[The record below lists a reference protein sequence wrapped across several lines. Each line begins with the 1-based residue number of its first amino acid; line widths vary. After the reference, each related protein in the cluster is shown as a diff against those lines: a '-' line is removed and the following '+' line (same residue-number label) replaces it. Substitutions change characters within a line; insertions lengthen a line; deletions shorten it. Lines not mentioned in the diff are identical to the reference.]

1 MSAISIA
8 NAKAYVY
15 QLLLS
20 TVLLQI
26 TLVTIAQLLLVLPMP
41 MAKATNGLRVPTF
54 IQEPPPRLLFSNDTG
69 TQVSCTAHGNPPPVV
84 SWVLSD
90 GTMATQVPGLRKI
103 AGNGTLYFP
112 PFLSQYYRTDVH
124 ETTYRCRATNEAG
137 TILSR
142 NVRVQAVV
150 RRQFHVHVESTEVFL
165 GNSALI
171 KCAIPDYVRTY
182 VKVASWQRGDEI
194 LLPDLSDVAGRYVV
208 LSTSGDLYVRS
219 VRTEDSLVKYSCLAT
234 NTLNGDRQRSDA
246 VMLQVKELSQNLAPR
261 TTQKPVMDIH
271 VERGNDVHMPCNI
284 QGNPFPIFTWYRVS
298 DSSALYPIPSSQR
311 IILSRT
317 LLLIK
322 NADERD
328 AGKWIC
334 QASNQFGEQRVEI
347 RLFVNSY
354 VSVHIL
360 PQVQIVNSGGIAIF
374 NCSTTG
380 SAIDNIEWLHNG
392 KPLQEDNALTT
403 GRDNLHFL
411 SKASLL
417 IQNVGRG
424 DRGVYQCLVEN
435 HKSSAQAMAEL
446 KLGDTVPELIYTFIE
461 QNVRPGPLI
470 SLKCSA
476 SGSPPPQFSWLLDSQ
491 PIMDVSLHHRFAIG
505 QFVDMSGD
513 VISHLNISHVRPD
526 DGGLYKCIATNSM
539 GGVEHSARLNVY
551 GPPYVRAIGPLKAVA
566 GVDVTVY
573 CPFSGYPIE
582 QIRWEKGHHELTSN
596 SHYSLAPVQQGGYIV
611 IKNVEPTRDQGMYT
625 CIVKSRAGEEARRD
639 MQLNVNSPPVIEP
652 FKFPKNLQEGGRAQI
667 TCAVSSGD
675 MPIYFSWKKDDMSI
689 PTTLQITEKKEEFF
703 SLLVFK
709 DISAKHSGKYTCY
722 ASNAAAKVNF
732 TAELQVRVAPRW
744 SFEPMDTAI
753 MLGNT
758 ISINCEAEGYPIPA
772 ITWFKGQD
780 KLNKDFKSLNMRNH
794 SLVLNFA
801 TDIDEGYY
809 MCQATN
815 EIGAGLKKV
824 IRINVNEPARFEQP
838 ARNVS
843 SRRNDAVTVDCQAK
857 GDEPI
862 TIAWTHNNGRI
873 DLNNF
878 RFSIA
883 EMKTEKGVDSQ
894 LTIARSD
901 RHDSGIYK
909 CVAEN
914 PYGRAEQIIYLAV
927 QERPD
932 TPSNLEVFEV
942 GSRTVKLSWRRPFDG
957 NSPVLSY
964 LVQYQPLKYLQS
976 HAALNLAGGDWSGPN
991 IINATLPSTSVSKS
1005 YDSDLRESAI
1015 VAGLTPATTFLIR
1028 MQAINEIERST
1039 FTDPIVLKTQEEAPT
1054 EAPSNVQVQ
1063 TGGERELIV
1072 TWQIPPRESWN
1083 GELIGY
1089 TVNCTE
1095 EKQNINYISV
1105 VNNSLKSV
1113 IVSGWATTKATLRG
1127 LRKYTRYAVTVR
1139 ALNSFGSGP
1148 WSAPIFGTTAEGVP
1162 EAAPQH
1168 VNCTALSSQSLK
1180 ISWLEPPLQ
1189 FHGGIIQGYKILYR
1203 PIVNQTKME
1212 VKRTSNL
1219 ETYLHTLHKATNY
1232 SLRVLAYTATGDGV
1246 ASQALYCQT
1255 EDDVPDAPASIKAA
1269 ALTADSILISWL
1281 PPRNRN
1287 GIITHYTVYSREA
1300 GRKGPAKSYMVRVDE
1315 NGYPVTYEARGLA
1328 ENQMYEFWVSAST
1341 SVGEG
1346 EPTSVVAQATNTRAP
1361 ARIASFSQ
1369 VVRKAVGTSLVL
1381 ECLAVGNPTPRA
1393 RWLTRDRPVTFSP
1406 FYEVTTDGNLKIHR
1420 VEGSLSGN
1428 YTCTANNL
1436 FGNDE
1441 IQYQVI
1447 AMKQPA
1453 APQII
1458 VQYASA
1464 DSIRVSWDPP
1474 DDGGAP
1480 LQGYSIFYRIAGE
1493 TWSQAELM
1501 PENNAYTITQLKCG
1515 NQYIIKM
1522 SAHNLVGD
1530 GVASEEINV
1539 WTKGKAS
1546 QAPNGNEL
1554 IVTNA
1559 SCVNLKLSAWH
1570 NGGCPIHHFSIE
1582 HRPLGDIRWTVVTS
1596 DISNAEENRENLIF
1610 CDFLPAKWYQLR
1622 ISATNDAGKTTEHYH
1637 FATTNIDGVTIPPP
1651 SVFPSETD
1659 LMNNLIN
1666 ATNPTNGDWFST
1678 LIVIVIITVAMITV
1692 GLTIKHRRTLCG
1704 PMSEGYESRALPTEY
1719 KEDHDNH
1726 RNQQVYSASPVKT
1739 VDKANESEM
1748 YEISPY
1754 ATFSVNGGRTGAP
1767 AKTSTRGMA
1776 ASPLDY
1782 TMQFKT
1788 FGHPEGENL
1797 NATAYPLL
1805 PSSGFGHIKSKSS
1818 WHKQRYYNT
1827 DDDSTLS
1834 KSLTLVAGS
1843 QTGHTKKSGRSDGG
1857 RNNSKSAGG
1866 TTGTTSSAGAGG
1878 GHCES
1883 ESDTSISPSTEF
1895 SNMPTYRVPCKS
1907 SRNSDGRSGVDM
1919 FRPDSSTESNNDQSS
1934 PVERRANSQ
1943 RFTAG
1948 SGASGGKDNTTSSTS
1963 SSSADKRVHPRN
1975 RKHQGQQQQS
1985 QIIVKDSL
1993 ERRLRSG
2000 SNNSLNS
2007 EINNSE
2013 TSASI
2018 AATIAAMT
2026 GVNGNM
2032 GFRPPTGF
2040 MDSREFSEAE
2050 CDHEQR
2056 ALDLEVQRV
2065 MENTDGQLSK
2075 VDREELSSLL
2085 ARYHEKKEQ
2094 ERQEFTIHV

>member
-1 MSAISIA
+1 M
-8 NAKAYVY
+8 
-15 QLLLS
+15 
-20 TVLLQI
+20 
-26 TLVTIAQLLLVLPMP
+26 
-41 MAKATNGLRVPTF
+41 F
-54 IQEPPPRLLFSNDTG
+54 
-69 TQVSCTAHGNPPPVV
+69 
-84 SWVLSD
+84 
-90 GTMATQVPGLRKI
+90 RKI

-539 GGVEHSARLNVY
+539 GSVEHSARLNVY

-566 GVDVTVY
+566 GVDVTVH

-780 KLNKDFKSLNMRNH
+780 KLNKDFKPLNMRNH

-815 EIGAGLKKV
+815 DIGAGLKKV

-909 CVAEN
+909 CIAEN

-1203 PIVNQTKME
+1203 PIVNQM
-1212 VKRTSNL
+1212 KRTSNL

-1539 WTKGKAS
+1539 WTKGK
-1546 QAPNGNEL
+1546 
-1554 IVTNA
+1554 
-1559 SCVNLKLSAWH
+1559 
-1570 NGGCPIHHFSIE
+1570 
-1582 HRPLGDIRWTVVTS
+1582 GDIRWTVVTS

-1651 SVFPSETD
+1651 SVFPSESD

-1948 SGASGGKDNTTSSTS
+1948 SGASGGKDNTTSSS
-1963 SSSADKRVHPRN
+1963 SSSADKRIHPRN